1 MADTMI
7 PEPAHVTDLR
17 SVDPHRG
24 DLPRYRNS
32 HYKRRQGELLLED
45 PLENGNNN
53 DGDMVE
59 ISPEAKEAYFQSL
72 ETGADNTA
80 NEQDA
85 AGF

>member
-1 MADTMI
+1 MADTLI

-32 HYKRRQGELLLED
+32 HYKRKQGKLLLGD
-45 PLENGNNN
+45 PLENGNNY

-59 ISPEAKEAYFQSL
+59 ISPEAKEAYFQSI
-72 ETGADNTA
+72 ETDADKA
-80 NEQDA
+80 VNEAKA